1 MDYNSN
7 GTSTIG
13 PSNSN
18 QIFVDKQN
26 EMYENIMSSL
36 KQVTC
41 NDEETDVLEAASKL
55 VFALQKS
62 QSAPPPPDCTVSAI
76 LRSWL
81 QMPVDEIAKRVQRL
95 ELEKTALQT
104 QSSVL
109 NELVKTQTEKIKH
122 MSSTISCYETQIR
135 EMREKFRVE
144 SKERASLE
152 QQKSFLLN
160 LLIRE
165 IENKTN
171 LQSKLKQATGKPP
184 SGFKNSTPNSSP
196 AANVNQFSSLPR
208 QSSAQRS
215 HLLDQISPIPP
226 VNSAPNKSLVDA
238 DRSNSAPDLADREAN
253 ASLDSTGGFV
263 RGGFIR
269 GTVTPCTLYSQYKQR
284 TDVKNEKIPFQDW
297 PVDTILAWLAEI
309 GLSDQSLVNAK
320 KWVKS
325 SVTLLNSTNG
335 EIEKN
340 LEIKNPLLRKKLH
353 LALLSKKGCTDELL
367 IHAGKMDVHGVLQWL
382 DDIGLVQYKQIFS
395 KNSIDGRMLHRLT
408 THDLN
413 ALHINNE
420 YHIYSLRSGIRLL
433 RKCNFNQSC
442 FVRREF
448 LDEPMT
454 PEHIACWT
462 VHRVMQWLEGVD
474 LSEYASHLRASGV
487 HGAFLIYEPKFNA
500 ELLATVLAIPL
511 DRTLLRRHLNAK
523 FKQLLG
529 PEIMHEKRIVE
540 SRPDYAPL
548 STTSKAKFAI
558 KMNLNIFKKTHK
570 YEIESEDFIAPIE
583 GQPLSLPQ

>member
-7 GTSTIG
+7 G
-13 PSNSN
+13 NSN
-18 QIFVDKQN
+18 METNSNFKYTAEKEN

-36 KQVTC
+36 KQTNC
-41 NDEETDVLEAASKL
+41 KDNDESDVLEAASKL

-104 QSSVL
+104 QSSIL

-122 MSSTISCYETQIR
+122 MNSTILCYENQIR
-135 EMREKFRVE
+135 DMREKFRVE

-165 IENKTN
+165 IENKTT
-171 LQSKLKQATGKPP
+171 LQSKLNQAGKPP
-184 SGFKNSTPNSSP
+184 SGFKNSTPISSP
-196 AANVNQFSSLPR
+196 AANANQFSSLPR
-208 QSSAQRS
+208 HSSAYKT

-226 VNSAPNKSLVDA
+226 VNPALGKSLVDA
-238 DRSNSAPDLADREAN
+238 DRSNSAPDLAEREAN
-253 ASLDSTGGFV
+253 ASMDSTGGFV

-284 TDVKNEKIPFQDW
+284 IEVKNEKIPFQEW
-297 PVDTILAWLAEI
+297 SVETVISWLSEL

-325 SVTLLNSTNG
+325 SLTLINSTNA
-335 EIEKN
+335 EIEKH

-353 LALLSKKGCTDELL
+353 LALLSKKGCTDEML
-367 IHAGKMDVHGVLQWL
+367 IHAGKMDVSGVLQWL
-382 DDIGLVQYKQIFS
+382 DDTGLVQYKQIFS
-395 KNSIDGRMLHRLT
+395 KNHIDGRMLHRLT

-413 ALHINNE
+413 ALHITNE
-420 YHIYSLRSGIRLL
+420 YHIYSLRSGIMLL

-454 PEHIACWT
+454 PDHIACWT

-487 HGAFLIYEPKFNA
+487 HGAFLVHEPKFNA
-500 ELLATVLAIPL
+500 ELLATVLAIPH
-511 DRTLLRRHLNAK
+511 DRSLLRRHLNAK

-529 PEIMHEKRIVE
+529 LEVMHEKRIVE
-540 SRPDYAPL
+540 SRPDYVPL
-548 STTSKAKFAI
+548 STTSKAKFAV
-558 KMNLNIFKKTHK
+558 KMNLNIFKKTHR
-570 YEIESEDFIAPIE
+570 YEIESEDFIAPVE
-583 GQPLSLPQ
+583 GQLLSLPQ

>member
-1 MDYNSN
+1 
-7 GTSTIG
+7 
-13 PSNSN
+13 
-18 QIFVDKQN
+18 
-26 EMYENIMSSL
+26 
-36 KQVTC
+36 
-41 NDEETDVLEAASKL
+41 
-55 VFALQKS
+55 
-62 QSAPPPPDCTVSAI
+62 
-76 LRSWL
+76 
-81 QMPVDEIAKRVQRL
+81 
-95 ELEKTALQT
+95 
-104 QSSVL
+104 
-109 NELVKTQTEKIKH
+109 
-122 MSSTISCYETQIR
+122 
-135 EMREKFRVE
+135 
-144 SKERASLE
+144 
-152 QQKSFLLN
+152 
-160 LLIRE
+160 
-165 IENKTN
+165 
-171 LQSKLKQATGKPP
+171 
-184 SGFKNSTPNSSP
+184 
-196 AANVNQFSSLPR
+196 
-208 QSSAQRS
+208 
-215 HLLDQISPIPP
+215 
-226 VNSAPNKSLVDA
+226 
-238 DRSNSAPDLADREAN
+238 
-253 ASLDSTGGFV
+253 
-263 RGGFIR
+263 
-269 GTVTPCTLYSQYKQR
+269 
-284 TDVKNEKIPFQDW
+284 
-297 PVDTILAWLAEI
+297 
-309 GLSDQSLVNAK
+309 
-320 KWVKS
+320 
-325 SVTLLNSTNG
+325 
-335 EIEKN
+335 
-340 LEIKNPLLRKKLH
+340 
-353 LALLSKKGCTDELL
+353 
-367 IHAGKMDVHGVLQWL
+367 MDVHGVLQWL

>member
-1 MDYNSN
+1 MEYNSN
-7 GTSTIG
+7 G
-13 PSNSN
+13 NSN
-18 QIFVDKQN
+18 IGTTHSNQHFVDKQN
-26 EMYENIMSSL
+26 EMYDNIMSSL
-36 KQVTC
+36 KQVNQR

-81 QMPVDEIAKRVQRL
+81 LLPVDEIANRVQRL

-109 NELVKTQTEKIKH
+109 NELVKTQAEKIKH
-122 MSSTISCYETQIR
+122 MNSTIVCYETQIR
-135 EMREKFRVE
+135 DMREKFRIE
-144 SKERASLE
+144 CKERASLE

-165 IENKTN
+165 IENKTT
-171 LQSKLKQATGKPP
+171 LQSKLKQAGKPP
-184 SGFKNSTPNSSP
+184 TGFKNSTPNSSP
-196 AANVNQFSSLPR
+196 SNHPNQFSSLPR
-208 QSSAQRS
+208 QSSAYRT

-226 VNSAPNKSLVDA
+226 VNSAPTKSLVDA
-238 DRSNSAPDLADREAN
+238 DRSNSAPDLAERDLN
-253 ASLDSTGGFV
+253 TSLDSTGGFV
-263 RGGFIR
+263 RGGFVR

-297 PVDTILAWLAEI
+297 PVDTIIAWLTEL
-309 GLSDQSLVNAK
+309 GLSDQSIANAK

-325 SVTLLNSTNG
+325 SATLVNSTNG

-340 LEIKNPLLRKKLH
+340 IEIKNPLLRKKLH

-413 ALHINNE
+413 ALHITNE

-433 RKCNFNQSC
+433 RKCNFNQTC
-442 FVRREF
+442 FVRREYV
-448 LDEPMT
+448 DEPMT

-462 VHRVMQWLEGVD
+462 VHRVMQWLECVD

-500 ELLATVLAIPL
+500 ELLATVLAIPH

-529 PEIMHEKRIVE
+529 SEVMHEKRIIE
-540 SRPDYAPL
+540 SRPDYVPL
-548 STTSKAKFAI
+548 STTSKAKFAV

-570 YEIESEDFIAPIE
+570 YEIESEDFIAPME